1 VRAICHVIEHPRDS
15 PLRTFNI
22 GTRTTTSVDEIAT
35 AITDVLGFDPTH
47 EYTGGDRGWTG
58 DVSRMRLSIDRLLK
72 TGWEPEQESNA
83 AVQRAAEQLAR
94 EL

>member
-1 VRAICHVIEHPRDS
+1 VRAICHVVEHPRDS

-35 AITDVLGFDPTH
+35 AVTDVLGFDPTH

-58 DVSRMRLSIDRLLK
+58 DVSRMRLSVDRLLE
-72 TGWEPEQESNA
+72 TGWEPQESDA
-83 AVQRAAEQLAR
+83 AVRRAAEQLAR